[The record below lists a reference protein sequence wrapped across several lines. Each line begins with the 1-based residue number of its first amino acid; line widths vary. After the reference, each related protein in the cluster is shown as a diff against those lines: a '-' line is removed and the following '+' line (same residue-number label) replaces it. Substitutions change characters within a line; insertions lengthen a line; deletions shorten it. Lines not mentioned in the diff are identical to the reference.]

1 MRIAV
6 LLTLVAA
13 TVATKAT
20 AQVPVARVA
29 EDARVV
35 DRVAQATKRDLPRDL
50 LKRIVNEDIDL
61 LRGKR
66 ADQTYQY
73 ASFDRQE
80 AGRIEDSFS
89 VQSGGAEDKLQRVEI
104 RGDFVYRLIIGLPNR
119 RLLVTRNRKLF
130 VDRADIE
137 YIPINGSTSKVQS
150 VKIETWLE
158 PGGSKQVEF
167 PEIAKQATVR
177 VYARADKDTGYGNL
191 VLTLQQAKVFDNADS
206 PYADAVASAKAILR
220 ALDNEDVPSIR
231 SMASRMYDELRPKIA
246 EASALSSNPVASSP
260 APSSSTVNVAV
271 PRLESTPSVEV
282 YMDLQAIEDLLT
294 GTDAEKRE
302 GLNRLHQ
309 LVRRLRPGK

>member
-1 MRIAV
+1 MRMAV

-13 TVATKAT
+13 TAS
-20 AQVPVARVA
+20 AQVPVERVA

-61 LRGKR
+61 LRGKH

-80 AGRIEDSFS
+80 AGRIEDAFS

-104 RGDFVYRLIIGLPNR
+104 KGDFPYRLIIGLPNR
-119 RLLVTRNRKLF
+119 RMLVTKNRKLF

-137 YIPINGSTSKVQS
+137 YIPINGITSKMQS

-177 VYARADKDTGYGNL
+177 VYARADKESGYGNL
-191 VLTLQQAKVFDNADS
+191 VLTLLKAKVFDNADS

-231 SMASRMYDELRPKIA
+231 SMASRMYEELRPKIV
-246 EASALSSNPVASSP
+246 EAPPLSNNPVASVP

-271 PRLESTPSVEV
+271 PRIESTPSVEV
-282 YMDLQAIEDLLT
+282 YVDLQAIEDLLT
-294 GTDAEKRE
+294 GTESEKRE
-302 GLNRLHQ
+302 GLNKLHQ